1 MHDRD
6 MPSLFGL
13 ALISF
18 VCGALAALATRR
30 RGAMLAGM
38 AAGLAGALGGP
49 WLSGALGCPIAPVWA
64 LLAGSVSAALL
75 AAGLTALV
83 PRRH

>member
-1 MHDRD
+1 MHDRA

-13 ALISF
+13 ILLSF
-18 VCGALAALATRR
+18 ACGALAALATRR

-49 WLSGALGCPIAPVWA
+49 WLSGALGWPVAPLWA
-64 LLAGSVSAALL
+64 LLAGAAIAALL
-75 AAGLTALV
+75 AAGLTALM
-83 PRRH
+83 PQRH